1 MCDVL
6 WPCDQSAAA
15 TTSFNTT
22 FNSLVSSTSNFITR
36 NSTSASSSVL
46 AFQSAEVDI
55 GGDMKPGCSI
65 DISQTIDISSQVG
78 VNLSR
83 STVSDLRSHIT
94 NDLTNAANQTASATA
109 TTMGGS
115 SSTATDTSVT
125 QNIQN
130 IVNQNLTDE
139 TYSSMTS
146 EVMGQQNGFVKI
158 RGSCYGPIRIDQNF
172 CANVLAT
179 NIVTQ
184 IAEQLGGM
192 DSETTTSTTVTQTGT
207 SRSLN
212 PIASFTDMF
221 SSFGAVGGIICLIC
235 VLMSCAGAAFLAY
248 MMFGP
253 KPASS

>member
-22 FNSLVSSTSNFITR
+22 FNSLVSSTSNYITK
-36 NSTSASSSVL
+36 NSSSASSSVL
-46 AFQSAEVDI
+46 AYQTAEVDI

-65 DISQTIDISSQVG
+65 DISQKINISSQTG
-78 VNLSR
+78 VNLDK

-94 NDLTNAANQTASATA
+94 NDLTNAANQTAAATA

-115 SSTATDTSVT
+115 SSTATNTNVT

-130 IVNQNLTDE
+130 IVNQTLTDE
-139 TYSSMTS
+139 TYASMTS
-146 EVMGQQNGFVKI
+146 EVLGQQDGLVKI
-158 RGSCYGPIRIDQNF
+158 KGSCYGPIRIDQNF

-184 IAEQLGGM
+184 IAQQLGGM
-192 DSETTTSTTVTQTGT
+192 DSETKTTTTVDQHTTSK
-207 SRSLN
+207 SLN
-212 PIASFTDMF
+212 PIASLTDMF
-221 SSFGAVGGIICLIC
+221 SSFGAVGAIICLIC
-235 VLMSCAGAAFLAY
+235 VLMSCGGAAFFAF
-248 MMFGP
+248 MMF
-253 KPASS
+253 KK